1 MENITTTAGLKSAIL
16 LLEYRQVEN
25 GQRLE
30 EDFYTVVEI
39 LKPVNLIRTT
49 LSNITTSPGLVN
61 ALLSGALGIA
71 TGYLSKKI
79 VVGASGNI
87 LKNLLGTVLQFGV
100 TTVVAQH
107 PETVRSIS
115 QFILQHILRK
125 KTQNPML

>member
-1 MENITTTAGLKSAIL
+1 MENITTTAGLKNAIL
-16 LLEYRQVEN
+16 LLEYKQVEN
-25 GQRLE
+25 GQHLE

-39 LKPVNLIRTT
+39 LKPANLIRTT

-61 ALLSGALGIA
+61 ALLGGALGIA

-79 VVGASGNI
+79 VVGASGSI
-87 LKNLLGTVLQFGV
+87 LKKLLGTVLQFGV

-115 QFILQHILRK
+115 QFILKHILRK

>member
-1 MENITTTAGLKSAIL
+1 MENITTTAGLKNAIL
-16 LLEYRQVEN
+16 LLEYKQVEN
-25 GQRLE
+25 GERLE
-30 EDFYTVVEI
+30 EDFYCVVET
-39 LKPVNLIRTT
+39 LKPANLIRTT
-49 LSNITTSPGLVN
+49 LSNITTSPGLLN

-71 TGYLSKKI
+71 SGYLSKKI
-79 VVGASGNI
+79 IVGASGSI
-87 LKNLLGTVLQFGV
+87 LKKLLGSVLQFGV

>member
-1 MENITTTAGLKSAIL
+1 MENITTTAGLKNAIQ
-16 LLEYRQVEN
+16 LLEYTQTEN

-30 EDFYTVVEI
+30 EDFYIVVET
-39 LKPVNLIRTT
+39 LKPANLIRST
-49 LSNITTSPGLVN
+49 LSNITVSPSLVN
-61 ALLSGALGIA
+61 ALLSGVLGIA

-87 LKNLLGTVLQFGV
+87 LKKLLGSVLQFGV
-100 TTVVAQH
+100 TTVVARH
-107 PETVRSIS
+107 PETVRSVS